1 MNKKVSKLL
10 AALGFFAAL
19 AGASIAQA
27 GTVVADWQ
35 FSGAAGTTLNDSPNT
50 GAGAGSNWGLNLTG
64 SSSNG
69 SGQFRIANDGKGGAT
84 GTRSAY
90 ADLLPDLG
98 EFSSGTLSLFT
109 QFAAWN
115 PAGSQTNAPSFTLG
129 FIEGNYF
136 SSAQF
141 TLSALA
147 SGFGLRG
154 EVDAY
159 GGGANLAQTWQS
171 SGAFQPLTVRL
182 DVNLDLLD
190 YSLAVDSGSGYNWLG
205 HAAIDPATLAINSLR
220 LSVDGDFS
228 ANALLIE
235 RIWVESAPTSA
246 VPEPS
251 ALWLG
256 LLGLLILAAMSRRR
270 AAYGTAGR

>member
-1 MNKKVSKLL
+1 MNNKVNQLL
-10 AALGFFAAL
+10 AALGLLAAFAVAPL
-19 AGASIAQA
+19 AQA
-27 GTVVADWQ
+27 GSLVADWQ
-35 FSGAAGTTLNDSPNT
+35 FADAAGTSLNASANT
-50 GAGAGSNWGLNLTG
+50 GAGVGSNWGLNLTG

-69 SGQFRIANDGKGGAT
+69 SGQFRIANDGKGGS

-90 ADLLPDLG
+90 ADLLPDFA

-109 QFAAWN
+109 SFAAWS
-115 PAGSQTNAPSFTLG
+115 PAGTAANAPSFTLG
-129 FIEGNYF
+129 FIEGNDF
-136 SSAQF
+136 STAQF

-154 EVDAY
+154 AVDAY
-159 GGGANLAQTWQS
+159 GGGANLLQTWQS

-190 YSLAVDSGSGYNWLG
+190 YSLAVDSGNGYTSLG
-205 HAAIDPATLAINSLR
+205 HAAIDPATFAINSLR

-251 ALWLG
+251 ALWLS
-256 LLGLLILAAMSRRR
+256 LLGLLLMLALSSRRR
-270 AAYGTAGR
+270 AMYGAAGR